1 MRNLDSCNLAKSCK
15 LINSNTKFL
24 DKISYNEYTENGN
37 SVSEQWDECMQNEIR
52 KLETTMTAAFRVV
65 VYIIYC

>member
-1 MRNLDSCNLAKSCK
+1 M
-15 LINSNTKFL
+15 
-24 DKISYNEYTENGN
+24 SYYEHTENGN
-37 SVSEQWDECMQNEIR
+37 SVSEQCDERMQNEIR